1 MKKSKR
7 CLVLGLIFSCGSVSA
22 ANLSKSIALW
32 EQVDQ
37 LICVGQTMNTC
48 SGSSC
53 TNSSSG
59 SVWSVDFTDML
70 IDFLVGDFEIE
81 LVGTH
86 FKNFPTI
93 DTSRHVVFLGD
104 GRQMRFN
111 LDNLD
116 DSDRLLTK
124 GIQAAV
130 TNLYW
135 DENNIIGSTTV
146 AFECYQL

>member
-1 MKKSKR
+1 MKKSMKFLLLSL
-7 CLVLGLIFSCGSVSA
+7 LVSSGSLSA

-53 TNSSSG
+53 TNNSSNA
-59 SVWSVDFTDML
+59 VWNVDFTDML
-70 IDFLVGDFEIE
+70 IDFVVGDFEIE
-81 LVGTH
+81 LVETH

-104 GRQMRFN
+104 GRHMRFN

-116 DSDRLLTK
+116 DRDRLLTK

-130 TNLYW
+130 TDLYW
-135 DENNIIGSTTV
+135 NENNILETSTM
-146 AFECYQL
+146 AFECYQQ